1 MVMRLAIRLVVLAAV
16 IGLVTYVVPGIKV
29 HGGFW
34 WYLWIAAIFSAINLV
49 VGTLLRLLSLPV
61 IVLTLGLFL
70 IVINAV
76 LLEITAAI
84 TSHLSVDNFG
94 DALLGGLLIGVF
106 SWLGELL
113 LRPVA
118 HSRSRR

>member
-1 MVMRLAIRLVVLAAV
+1 MLIRLVIRLVVLAAI
-16 IGLVTYVVPGIKV
+16 IGLVTYIVPGIHV

-34 WYLWIAAIFSAINLV
+34 WYLWIAAIFSVLNLV
-49 VGTLLRLLSLPV
+49 VGTLLRLLTLPL
-61 IVLTLGLFL
+61 IVLTLGLIL

-76 LLEITAAI
+76 LLEITAAL

-106 SWLGELL
+106 SWLGELF

-118 HSRSRR
+118 RRRAHR

>member
-1 MVMRLAIRLVVLAAV
+1 MLIRLAIRLVVLAAV

-29 HGGFW
+29 DGGFW

-49 VGTLLRLLSLPV
+49 VGTLLRLLSLPL
-61 IVLTLGLFL
+61 IIFTLGLFL
-70 IVINAV
+70 IIINAV
-76 LLEITAAI
+76 LLEITAAL

-118 HSRSRR
+118 RRRSHR

>member
-1 MVMRLAIRLVVLAAV
+1 MLIRLAIRLVVLAAV
-16 IGLVTYVVPGIKV
+16 IGLVTYIVPGIKV

-34 WYLWIAAIFSAINLV
+34 WYLWIAAIFSVINLV
-49 VGTLLRLLSLPV
+49 LGTLLRLLSLPV

-76 LLEITAAI
+76 LLEITAAL

-118 HSRSRR
+118 RRRSHR

>member
-1 MVMRLAIRLVVLAAV
+1 MLIRLAIRLVVLAAI
-16 IGLVTYVVPGIKV
+16 IGVVTYVVPGIQV
-29 HGGFW
+29 DGGFW
-34 WYLWIAAIFSAINLV
+34 WYLWIAAIFSVLNLL
-49 VGTLLRLLSLPV
+49 VGTLLRLLSLPL

-76 LLEITAAI
+76 LLEITDAI

-113 LRPVA
+113 LRPVV
-118 HSRSRR
+118 RR